1 MHKDVES
8 LDAQVD
14 LASDYEIKRSEVGN
28 WIFNFI
34 FTSSQGPIIIKHG
47 EGGWRT
53 LKEHMIFR
61 GKGKGI
67 SRHRQRLKGGGGRGK
82 CRN

>member
-1 MHKDVES
+1 MHKNVES

-34 FTSSQGPIIIKHG
+34 FTSSQGPIIINH
-47 EGGWRT
+47 
-53 LKEHMIFR
+53 
-61 GKGKGI
+61 
-67 SRHRQRLKGGGGRGK
+67 GGGGGGF
-82 CRN
+82 

>member
-1 MHKDVES
+1 MHKNVES

-28 WIFNFI
+28 WIFNFV
-34 FTSSQGPIIIKHG
+34 FTSSQGPIIINYG
-47 EGGWRT
+47 GGGWWI
-53 LKEHMIFR
+53 LEDHMTFR
-61 GKGKGI
+61 GKGRGI
-67 SRHRQRLKGGGGRGK
+67 SRRRQHKRGGGGK